1 MTTTP
6 DTPDSARPGS
16 DEVEALRR
24 IAATVNSNLE
34 LGTVLDAI
42 VSAVSAFTEWKL
54 CWVIALDVPA
64 GVAEVI
70 AREDRLTY
78 SGSSSQ
84 RFWPIDEIPARDVV
98 GGTEPIVIHDAHE
111 SQYRFYAN
119 DARRRGY
126 RCGVLLPL
134 REPDLDGRFL
144 VLAVQRPQAGQVDSA
159 ALAFLE
165 AVADLSSVALVN
177 AGKVAQEQRDIAE
190 LVRATAVL
198 RTGLAGTLAGQ
209 DGEQILTAVA
219 ETLDIA
225 IVVVNHEL
233 TPMVTVVGRNWSPA
247 GESAID
253 YVSLAQNAARRRN
266 GEAPQAGREREQDRP
281 RNRGAPSGP
290 GTSGKPVTG
299 APGMAPGASGASAA
313 EGAETAGDAFTAQ
326 GLSGVRE
333 PSGVR
338 VKITELLPE
347 SERPLLACVLRRGPA
362 SRVETALDSLV
373 NVAVGIVVSRSLLAS
388 AEQDRETDTAL
399 AELVRRSPT
408 DPLALRIRLA
418 ALGLPPPT
426 RCRIVRISARSPVD
440 TDLRRVLSD
449 VHSVLRARRVSGVAV
464 GWVDSSIVLVLPS
477 ADDHHEAL
485 TAIRG
490 MLRGVGGIG
499 TTLTAVV
506 SSAGP
511 VPADGPRM
519 WAECETLT
527 LVGASGAAG
536 DIVAYDRFGA
546 LAFLLT
552 ACHDGA
558 AVRFVESQ
566 IGPLR
571 RYDDDHSGSLVE
583 TLEVFLQTSARL
595 QETARLLC
603 IHVSTLRYR
612 LDRITEILGTDLKGS
627 EERFA
632 LALACRLMHMVDA
645 AAGPAENGGPVAKAA
660 GNGKSSSEPKEGTEE
675 PGL

>member
-111 SQYRFYAN
+111 SPYRFYAD

-134 REPDLDGRFL
+134 REPDLEGRSL
-144 VLAVQRPQAGQVDSA
+144 VLAVQRPQAGQVDGA

-190 LVRATAVL
+190 LVRAAAVL
-198 RTGLAGTLAGQ
+198 RTGLAETLAGQ
-209 DGEQILTAVA
+209 DGERILTAVA
-219 ETLDIA
+219 DALDIA
-225 IVVVNHEL
+225 IVVVDHQL
-233 TPMVTVVGRNWSPA
+233 TPMVTVVGRNWSPLGGA
-247 GESAID
+247 TD

-266 GEAPQAGREREQDRP
+266 GEAPRTGREREQDRP
-281 RNRGAPSGP
+281 RNRGIPSGP
-290 GTSGKPVTG
+290 GASGRPVTG
-299 APGMAPGASGASAA
+299 APGTTPDASGGSAA
-313 EGAETAGDAFTAQ
+313 EGAGTEGDAFTAQ

-399 AELVRRSPT
+399 TELVRRSPI

-418 ALGLPPPT
+418 ALGLPPPM

-464 GWVDSSIVLVLPS
+464 GWVDSSVVLVLPA

-485 TAIRG
+485 TQIRG

-506 SSAGP
+506 SSPGP
-511 VPADGPRM
+511 VPTDGPRM

-660 GNGKSSSEPKEGTEE
+660 GSGKNSSEPKEGTQE

>member
-1 MTTTP
+1 MTTP
-6 DTPDSARPGS
+6 GTPDSARPGS

-78 SGSSSQ
+78 SGSSRQ

-111 SQYRFYAN
+111 SGYRFYAD

-134 REPDLDGRFL
+134 REPDLDGRSL
-144 VLAVQRPQAGQVDSA
+144 VLAVQRPRAGQVDGA

-165 AVADLSSVALVN
+165 AVADLSSVALAN

-209 DGEQILTAVA
+209 DGERILTAVA
-219 ETLDIA
+219 DALDVA
-225 IVVVNHEL
+225 IVVVNHQL
-233 TPMVTVVGRNWSPA
+233 APMFTAVAGNWAPA
-247 GESAID
+247 GEGAAD
-253 YVSLAQNAARRRN
+253 YVSLARNAARRRN
-266 GEAPQAGREREQDRP
+266 GEASPAGRPGERDAP
-281 RNRGAPSGP
+281 RKRAAPAGP
-290 GTSGKPVTG
+290 GVSGKPGTG
-299 APGMAPGASGASAA
+299 AGGKTPGAYGGSAA
-313 EGAETAGDAFTAQ
+313 EGAETEEDAFTAQ
-326 GLSGVRE
+326 GLSGVRN
-333 PSGVR
+333 PSGMR

-347 SERPLLACVLRRGPA
+347 SERPLLACVLRRGPV

-373 NVAVGIVVSRSLLAS
+373 NVAVGIVVARSLLAS

-399 AELVRRSPT
+399 TELVRRSPV

-418 ALGLPPPT
+418 ALGLPPPM

-449 VHSVLRARRVSGVAV
+449 VHGALRARRVSGVVV
-464 GWVDSSIVLVLPS
+464 GWVDSSVVLVLP
-477 ADDHHEAL
+477 AHGDHHEAL
-485 TAIRG
+485 TEIRG
-490 MLRGVGGIG
+490 MLRGVSGIG

-506 SSAGP
+506 SSPGP

-527 LVGASGAAG
+527 MVGASGAAG
-536 DIVAYDRFGA
+536 DIVAYDGFGA

-571 RYDDDHSGSLVE
+571 RYDGDHSGSLVE
-583 TLEVFLQTSARL
+583 TLEVYLQTSARL
-595 QETARLLC
+595 QETARVLC

-612 LDRITEILGTDLKGS
+612 LDRITEILGTDLKNS

-645 AAGPAENGGPVAKAA
+645 AAGAAGNGGPVATAA
-660 GNGKSSSEPKEGTEE
+660 DSAKSSSETKEGKGE
-675 PGL
+675 PDL